1 MPCST
6 VNPASTGSPRRFG
19 ASVIR
24 TRQSAL
30 TAAQLD
36 IWVAHAR
43 FPHLPQYNAH
53 LSRRF
58 DGPVDL
64 GLLRAAVDDVLAR
77 NDAFRLRFAEQDGVP
92 YQWTAEP
99 PVAGVVDLS
108 GAPDP
113 GAACADWIAAD
124 LDRPLDPRERAVGA
138 VLLVEGPRAVHVHVK
153 VHHIVAD
160 ATGLGQAF
168 QQIEDGYAAR
178 ATGAAA
184 PPDPPSY
191 LDAVADDVA
200 YRASERHA
208 EDRRQVAAELAGVR
222 PALFARSA
230 PSGSRGSAR
239 LSFTLPEDFLP
250 AVARRGESPF
260 AVIAAAFA
268 TYLSRVHRSDEVVLG
283 VPLLNRRGTHLRTVG
298 HFVNTLPL
306 RVRVGLAATPG
317 ELTDQVRAASRELQR
332 RERLPIGDVL
342 RDRPDGERDLFDV
355 TLSYV
360 RWPPSQPV
368 AGLRTASRGGTRAH
382 DTDAL
387 AVVVNEFSG
396 TGEVR
401 VDLDHALDVFDDDYP
416 ATALARH
423 LRTLIMHAVHRP
435 DRPWR
440 GLPMMADDERHDV
453 VSGRNATTAAFP
465 DTVTLHELFRRQ
477 AARTP
482 DRVAVVPADGTG
494 PLTFAQLDTASDRL
508 AAALRAD
515 GVGTG
520 DLVAVLL
527 ERAPHL
533 LVAVMAVLKA
543 GAAYVPID
551 PQNPAERVRFVLDDC
566 AATVLLTSAGM
577 PVPTG
582 IGATVR
588 HVDAPVHPADAPP
601 PAATE
606 RDLAYVIYTSG
617 STGRPKGVMVEHRSV
632 VNRLH
637 WMQRRYPLG
646 VGDVLL
652 QKTPTSFDVSVWEL
666 FWWSITGARLAL
678 LAPGAERDPEA
689 ILDAVGRE
697 RVTVLHFV
705 PSLFGPFLDAV
716 ADRGRPASLRRVF
729 CSGEALPPAQV
740 ERFHEL
746 FDGTAELVNLYGPTE
761 ATVDVSYFDCPPGPL
776 RRVPIG
782 RPIDNI
788 RLYVLDHEDLPQ
800 PVGVPGEL
808 HVSGVGVARG
818 YLGRDGLTK
827 EKFVPDPFVAG
838 ERMYRTGDLARLLP
852 DGDIEY
858 LGRVDEQV
866 KVRGNRV
873 EPGEVAARLA
883 ELPGVRDAVVVDRR
897 SPERGVYLVGYYVSP
912 DPLDAADIRA
922 HLAVTLPDHMIPARF
937 VRLDRIPLNASGKT
951 DRRALPE
958 ADWAAGPGGG
968 PAPRTAEE
976 SVLAE
981 AWAEVMG
988 VGEVGVHDDY
998 YALGGDSILML
1009 RVRAGV
1015 ARRGFTVAL
1024 ADMVANPTIA
1034 ALAPLLTPA
1043 AVDAPPDRLEAFA
1056 LVTEADRVRL
1066 SGAEDA
1072 YPVTPMQLG
1081 VLFHSREHE
1090 GSAVYR
1096 DVFRYTFALEWDEAA
1111 LRWAFDRLVRR
1122 HHVLRTAY
1130 DLAGFSEPLQ
1140 VVQPTVEG
1148 ALSVADLRGL
1158 PGDEAEAAVQE
1169 HIAQRRVHDYELH
1182 RAPLHHF
1189 RVFVHPS
1196 TVDIV
1201 FSFHHA
1207 ILDGWSASTLI
1218 AQLCQDYLCGLGA
1231 DVAPVPA
1238 GEAPSPAWYVLEE
1251 RRAAADAEARQFWLD
1266 TLDGATLL
1274 QLDPYAPH
1282 EAPRPADV
1290 LVRWY
1295 DLPDGAE
1302 EQVQDLAARH
1312 GVPARSV
1319 YFAAHCLMLRVLS
1332 GSSDVTTGLFTHGR
1346 PEVAGAERTAGLF
1359 LNTMPVRLAG
1369 VQDSW
1374 LGEVRELVRL
1384 ERAAYPYRRY
1394 PLSAVQDDRGGD
1406 TVLET
1411 AFNYV
1416 NLHVLDAVLDAPEI
1430 ELLDLRAAEE
1440 TNFALI
1446 VHTVVSPVDRR
1457 IRLRI
1462 DGSGRT
1468 FTPAQVD
1475 VLART
1480 YLGILRR
1487 IAEAPT
1493 ERPDFAFLPGPAWP
1507 VRTAEVPP
1515 PHAITR
1521 FTEQARRIP
1530 DAIAVASGDERWTYR
1545 RLAEEA
1551 DRIARGLLALGA
1563 DNTRCVGI
1571 AMNRSPEMIAAVLG
1585 VMRTGAATVPLDV
1598 SYPRERLALMIGV
1611 AEPLRV
1617 IVHPEHAGLIDEA
1630 DLVVPIDA
1638 FGGRTG
1644 DDGPWPELSLEDV
1657 ACILFTS
1664 GSTGRPKG
1672 VELPHRPIAH
1682 YLDWQLTAPSGAV
1695 GGKTLQ
1701 FAPLSFDVSLQEIF
1715 ATLSGGGTIQMI
1727 TPEHRRD
1734 PAALARL
1741 MDREGVERIFAPYVG
1756 LQQLAEA
1763 ARTLGIRP
1771 RALRVIVSSG
1781 EQLRV
1786 TDEIRWLCAQLP
1798 GTVLENQYGPTET
1811 HLVTKFTMTGDP
1823 AGWPALPPVGP
1834 PMDYLEVHLLDE
1846 AMRPVPEG
1854 VAGQVWVGGVGLAHG
1869 YRGQPEATA
1878 AAFVRHPWRPGERLY
1893 RVGDLA
1899 RALPGGDLVYL
1910 GRADNQVK
1918 VRGFRVEPAEV
1929 EFAVLALAED
1939 HPGIREVAVVGRRR
1953 DAGDAFLAAFLVG
1966 DPGSVDLDQVRTR
1979 LRATLPE
1986 HMVPSYFTWLP
1997 ALPMTPSGKRDDAA
2011 LRTAPLAAQTAAA
2024 TTPPRDERERTLA
2037 GIVAGLLGLPEI
2049 GVHDDF
2055 FVAGGTSLT
2064 AMRLIVMIEKFFG
2077 VPLPLATFVSAPT
2090 VAELARRLRDG
2101 AVPRAFDPL
2110 VPIRAGGDRRPI
2122 HVVHPLGG
2130 NVLCYVRLARHLPAD
2145 QPVYALQAAGSAPGT
2160 TPLSTMA
2167 ELARSYLE
2175 AVRRVQPDGP
2185 YTLGGWSFGG
2195 FVAFEMARQLRAAGE
2210 TVERLVVID
2219 TISPQRERE
2228 RPDPSAGSLL
2238 EWFYWELVWTDAGGG
2253 ARVEPIPADLPTE
2266 EKFDLIAD
2274 HAAAAGILPPA
2285 AARVTVRR
2293 LFEVYQANWAAL
2305 VGYDPGRTDLD
2316 LTLLRAEE
2324 PLPPQLL
2331 PMHGRR
2337 TAHED
2342 PRNGWDRFTTGT
2354 VDVVAVPGN
2363 HLTLMD
2369 EPNVRAVARA
2379 ITEIVVTGEGA
2390 PT

>member
-1 MPCST
+1 M
-6 VNPASTGSPRRFG
+6 
-19 ASVIR
+19 IR
-24 TRQSAL
+24 TQQSAL

-43 FPHLPQYNAH
+43 FPQLPQYNAY

-64 GLLRAAVDDVLAR
+64 GALRDSVDDVLAR
-77 NDAFRLRFAEQDGVP
+77 NDAFRLRFSEQDGVP
-92 YQWTAEP
+92 YQWTTDSP
-99 PVAGVVDLS
+99 PVARVVDLS
-108 GAPDP
+108 GAPAPDV
-113 GAACADWIAAD
+113 ACTEWIAAD
-124 LDRPLDPRERAVGA
+124 YDLPLDPRERAVDA
-138 VLLVEGPRAVHVHVK
+138 VLLIEGPAAVHVYVK

-160 ATGLGQAF
+160 ATGLGHCF
-168 QQIEDGYAAR
+168 QQVEDGYAAR
-178 ATGAAA
+178 VAGAAA
-184 PPDPPSY
+184 PADPPSY
-191 LDAVADDVA
+191 LDAVADDAA

-208 EDRRQVAAELAGVR
+208 EDRRWFAAELEGVR

-230 PSGSRGSAR
+230 PSGSRASAR
-239 LSFTLPEDFLP
+239 FSFTLPPDFLGT
-250 AVARRGESPF
+250 VERRGESSF
-260 AVIAAAFA
+260 AVVASAFA

-283 VPLLNRRGTHLRTVG
+283 IPLLNRRGKHLRTVG

-306 RVRVGLAATPG
+306 RVRVGQAATPAG
-317 ELTDQVRAASRELQR
+317 LTDQVRAASRELQR
-332 RERLPIGDVL
+332 RERLPIGDIL
-342 RDRPDGERDLFDV
+342 RDRPDRDRGLFDV
-355 TLSYV
+355 TLSYLQ
-360 RWPPSQPV
+360 WPPTQPV
-368 AGLRTASRGGTRAH
+368 AGLRTESRGGTRAH
-382 DTDAL
+382 DPDVL
-387 AVVVNEFSG
+387 AVVVNEFRG

-401 VDLDHALDVFDDDYP
+401 VDLDYALDVFDADYP
-416 ATALARH
+416 VTALARH
-423 LRTLIMHAVHRP
+423 LRTLITHAAHRP

-440 GLPMMADDERHDV
+440 ELSMMDDDERHEV
-453 VSGRNATTAAFP
+453 VFGRNATEVPFP
-465 DTVTLHELFRRQ
+465 DRVTLHELFERQ
-477 AARTP
+477 AAVTP
-482 DRVAVVPADGTG
+482 DRVAVAPADGTG
-494 PLTFAQLDTASDRL
+494 TLTFAQLDTEANRL
-508 AAALRAD
+508 AHALRAD
-515 GVGTG
+515 GVGPG

-527 ERAPHL
+527 EREPGM

-551 PQNPAERVRFVLDDC
+551 PGNPAERVRFVLDDC
-566 AATVLLTSAGM
+566 AAKVVLTSPGT
-577 PVPTG
+577 PVPAGT
-582 IGATVR
+582 AARVR
-588 HVDAPVHPADAPP
+588 RIDAGSDRSGDP
-601 PAATE
+601 PAPGATE

-646 VGDVLL
+646 ADDVLL

-666 FWWSITGARLAL
+666 FWWSSTGARLAL

-689 ILDAVGRE
+689 ILDAVERE

-716 ADRGRPASLRRVF
+716 ASRGRPGSLRRVF

-740 ERFHEL
+740 TRFHEL
-746 FDGTAELVNLYGPTE
+746 FGGAAELVNLYGPTE
-761 ATVDVSYFDCPPGPL
+761 ATVDVSFFDCPPGPL

-788 RLYVLDHEDLPQ
+788 RLHVLDHDDLPQ

-808 HVSGVGVARG
+808 HISGVGVARG
-818 YLGRDGLTK
+818 YLGRDELTK
-827 EKFVPDPFVAG
+827 ERFVPDPFRPG

-852 DGDIEY
+852 DGDVDY

-873 EPGEVAARLA
+873 EPGEIAARLA
-883 ELPGVRDAVVVDRR
+883 ELPAVRDAVVVDRR
-897 SPERGVYLVGYYVSP
+897 SPDRGVYLVGYYVSP
-912 DPLDAADIRA
+912 EPLDAADLRA
-922 HLAVTLPDHMIPARF
+922 QLAVTLPEYMIPARF

-951 DRRALPE
+951 DRQALPE
-958 ADWAAGPGGG
+958 VEWAAGPGGG
-968 PAPRTAEE
+968 PAPRTAAEAA
-976 SVLAE
+976 LAE

-1009 RVRAGV
+1009 RVRAAV
-1015 ARRGFTVAL
+1015 ARRGLTVTL

-1034 ALAPLLTPA
+1034 ALAPLVTRA
-1043 AVDAPPDRLEAFA
+1043 AATERPDQLAPFA
-1056 LVTEADRVRL
+1056 LVSDADRMRL

-1072 YPVTPMQLG
+1072 YPITPMQLG

-1096 DVFRYTFALEWDEAA
+1096 DVFRYTFALDWDEAA

-1122 HHVLRTAY
+1122 HQVLRTSY

-1140 VVQPTVEG
+1140 VVHPAVDG

-1158 PGDEAEAAVQE
+1158 PEDAAEAAVRE
-1169 HIAQRRVHDYELH
+1169 HIEQRRFHHYEFH
-1182 RAPLHHF
+1182 EAPLYHF
-1189 RVFVHPS
+1189 RVVVRPS
-1196 TVDIV
+1196 TVEIV

-1231 DVAPVPA
+1231 DVAPVPG
-1238 GEAPSPAWYVLEE
+1238 GEIPSPAWYVLEE
-1251 RRAAADAEARQFWLD
+1251 RRVAADERARRFWLD

-1274 QLDPYAPH
+1274 QLDPYVPH
-1282 EAPRPADV
+1282 EPPRPADV

-1302 EQVQDLAARH
+1302 EGVQRFAADN
-1312 GVPARSV
+1312 GVPSRSV
-1319 YFAAHCLMLRVLS
+1319 YFAAHCLTLRVLS
-1332 GSSDVTTGLFTHGR
+1332 GSPDVTTGLFTHGR
-1346 PEVAGAERTAGLF
+1346 PEVAGADRTTGLF

-1369 VQDSW
+1369 EQDSW
-1374 LGEVRELVRL
+1374 LGEVREVLRQ

-1394 PLSAVQDDRGGD
+1394 PLSAIQDDRGGD

-1416 NLHVLDAVLDAPEI
+1416 NLHVLESVLDAPEI
-1430 ELLDLRAAEE
+1430 ELLDLQAFED

-1480 YLGILRR
+1480 YLSILRR
-1487 IAEAPT
+1487 IVEVPAEK
-1493 ERPDFAFLPGPAWP
+1493 PDFAFLAGPSWP
-1507 VRTAEVPP
+1507 VRAAEVPP

-1521 FTEQARRIP
+1521 FVEQVERTP
-1530 DAIAVASGDERWTYR
+1530 EAIAVAAGDERWTYR
-1545 RLAEEA
+1545 RLGDAA

-1598 SYPRERLALMIGV
+1598 SYPRERLALMIEV

-1617 IVHPEHAGLIDEA
+1617 LVHEEHAGLIDDR
-1630 DLVVPIDA
+1630 DLVLPIGA
-1638 FGGRTG
+1638 FDERPGAGG
-1644 DDGPWPELSLEDV
+1644 GPWPPLSLEDN

-1682 YLDWQLTAPSGAV
+1682 YLDWQLRAPSGAV

-1741 MDREGVERIFAPYVG
+1741 MDREGVERIFIPYVG

-1763 ARTLGIRP
+1763 ARTLDIRP
-1771 RALRVIVSSG
+1771 RALRVIISSG

-1823 AGWPALPPVGP
+1823 AAFPALPPVGP
-1834 PMDYLEVHLLDE
+1834 PMDYLEVHLLDA

-1854 VAGQVWVGGVGLAHG
+1854 VAGQVYVGGVGLAHG
-1869 YRGQPEATA
+1869 YRGEPELTDK
-1878 AAFVRHPWRPGERLY
+1878 AFLPHPWRPGERLY

-1910 GRADNQVK
+1910 GRADDQVK

-1966 DPGSVDLDQVRTR
+1966 DPGSADLGGIRTR

-1997 ALPMTPSGKRDDAA
+1997 ELPMTPSGKRDDAV
-2011 LRTAPLAAQTAAA
+2011 LRTVPLAAQTS
-2024 TTPPRDERERTLA
+2024 TEVTLPRDEQEQALA
-2037 GIVAGLLGLPEI
+2037 DIVAGLLGLPSI

-2077 VPLPLATFVSAPT
+2077 VPLPLATFVAAPT

-2110 VPIRAGGDRRPI
+2110 VPIRSGGAKRPL

-2130 NVLCYVRLARHLPAD
+2130 NVLCYVRLARHLPDD

-2160 TPLSTMA
+2160 TPLDTMA
-2167 ELARSYLE
+2167 DLARSYLE
-2175 AVRRVQPDGP
+2175 AVRRVQPEGP

-2228 RPDPSAGSLL
+2228 RPDPTTTSLL

-2253 ARVEPIPADLPTE
+2253 APVEPIPEQLSTE

-2285 AARVTVRR
+2285 AARVSVRR
-2293 LFEVYQANWAAL
+2293 LFQVYQANWAAL
-2305 VGYDPGRTDLD
+2305 VGYDPGVTDLD

-2324 PLPPQLL
+2324 PLPAQLL

-2354 VDVVAVPGN
+2354 VEVVSVPGN

-2379 ITEIVVTGEGA
+2379 VTEIVATGENSPAAGEGA